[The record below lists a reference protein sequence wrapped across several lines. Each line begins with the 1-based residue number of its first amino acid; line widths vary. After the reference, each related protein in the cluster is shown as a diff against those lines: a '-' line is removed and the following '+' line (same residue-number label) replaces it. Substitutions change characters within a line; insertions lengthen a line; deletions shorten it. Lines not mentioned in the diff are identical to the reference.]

1 MLVIEEVLLMSILP
15 RELSE
20 PELVRLFVKVN
31 VKSPVEKI
39 SLLLVARAAVKSN
52 FPFDKM
58 LPEFVKDELE
68 VTVESEFE
76 NISASV

>member
-1 MLVIEEVLLMSILP
+1 MSILP

-20 PELVRLFVKVN
+20 PELEKLFVKVN
-31 VKSPVEKI
+31 FKSPAEKI

-58 LPEFVKDELE
+58 LPELAKE
-68 VTVESEFE
+68 VFEVIVESEFE
-76 NISASV
+76 NISASL

>member
-1 MLVIEEVLLMSILP
+1 MMSILP

-20 PELVRLFVKVN
+20 PELVKLFVKVN
-31 VKSPVEKI
+31 FKSPAEKI
-39 SLLLVARAAVKSN
+39 SLLLAARAAVKSN

-58 LPEFVKDELE
+58 LPELVKDEFE
-68 VTVESEFE
+68 VTVESELE

>member
-1 MLVIEEVLLMSILP
+1 MMSILP

-20 PELVRLFVKVN
+20 PELVKLFVKVN
-31 VKSPVEKI
+31 FKSPAEKI

-52 FPFDKM
+52 FPLDKM
-58 LPEFVKDELE
+58 LPELVKDELE
-68 VTVESEFE
+68 VIVESEFE